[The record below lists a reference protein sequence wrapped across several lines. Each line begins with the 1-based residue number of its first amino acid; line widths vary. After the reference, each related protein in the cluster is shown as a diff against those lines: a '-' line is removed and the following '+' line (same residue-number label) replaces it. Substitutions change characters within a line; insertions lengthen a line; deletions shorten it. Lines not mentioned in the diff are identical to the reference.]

1 MFSLNL
7 INRFYSSVS
16 NMFTDNRWLFSTNHK
31 DIGTLYLIFGGFS
44 GILGTIFSMV
54 IRLELAA
61 PGSQIL
67 AGNSQLYNVVITAH
81 AFLMIFF
88 FVMPVMIGGFGNWFV
103 PLMIGAP
110 DMAFPRLNNISFW
123 LLPPSLFLLLSSSL
137 VEFGAGTGWTVYPP
151 LSSIVAHSGG
161 SVDLAIFSLHLA
173 GISSLLGAINFITT
187 IFNMR
192 VPGLSMHKM
201 PLFVWSVLI
210 TAFLLL
216 FSLPV
221 LAGGITM
228 LLTDRNFNTSFF
240 DPSGGGDPILY
251 QHLFWFFGHPEV
263 YILILPAF
271 GIVSQIIGTFSNKSI
286 FGYIGMV
293 YAMLSIGVL
302 GFIVWAHHMYTVGLD
317 VDTRAYFTAATMM
330 IAVPTGIKIFSW
342 IATLWGGQIVR
353 RTPLLFVVGFL
364 ILFTIGGL
372 TGIVLSNAGLD
383 IMLHDTY
390 YVVAHFHYVLSM
402 GAVFAF
408 FAGFYYWF
416 WKISGYTYSELY
428 GNIHFWL
435 MFIGVNLTFFP
446 MHFVGLAGMPR
457 RIPDYPDN
465 YYYWNILSSYGSIIS
480 SVSVLVFFYL
490 IFLAFNNNVSPKF
503 IKNLNEFFQPYLA
516 NLLNFFSK
524 ASSSTL
530 NFFFISPWF
539 VNKFLIALAASLSFI
554 FRADWNNDMWWF
566 AIFWAIL
573 IGIWPPEDGDEP
585 NAFCLTNHTDFWKIN
600 FQDPIT
606 PIAYGIIKLH
616 DHIFF
621 FLVVILFIVAYL
633 LFSTYFKFYNGK
645 FNNDLIDNSPSN
657 FEKVNTV
664 KENLS
669 FGVLNRSYNINH
681 GTTIEIIWTVL
692 PAVVL
697 LFIAIPS
704 FALLYAMDE
713 IIDPVLTVK
722 VIGHQWY
729 WSYEYSDYSLVYI
742 AKLSEYHT
750 PEEISALDFLYR
762 DFLPPSQRNRSA
774 WDILFNTVILPETSI
789 KFDSY
794 MVHDAEL
801 NPGDLR
807 LLKTDMPLFLPKNTH
822 IRLLITSSDVLHS
835 WAVPSFGVKLDAVPG
850 RLNQTSIYLKNTG
863 TFYGQC
869 SELCGV
875 NHAFMPIEVYVVN
888 PVHFYNYVYI
898 YFKNFDPLQV

>member
-1 MFSLNL
+1 MM
-7 INRFYSSVS
+7 INRLLNNLTSF
-16 NMFTDNRWLFSTNHK
+16 FTDNRWLFSTNHK

-44 GILGTIFSMV
+44 GIIGTIFSMI

-67 AGNSQLYNVVITAH
+67 GGNSQLYNVIITAH
-81 AFLMIFF
+81 AFVMIFF

-123 LLPPSLFLLLSSSL
+123 LLPPSLFLLLCSSL

-192 VPGLSMHKM
+192 VPGLSMHKL

-221 LAGGITM
+221 LAGAITM

-293 YAMLSIGVL
+293 YAMLSIAVL

-353 RTPLLFVVGFL
+353 KTPLLFVIGFL
-364 ILFTIGGL
+364 ILFTLGGL

-416 WKISGYTYSELY
+416 WKISGYTYNEMY
-428 GNIHFWL
+428 GNVHFWL

-465 YYYWNILSSYGSIIS
+465 YYYWNILSSFGSIIS
-480 SVSVLVFFYL
+480 SVSVIVFFYL
-490 IFLAFNNNVSPKF
+490 IYLAFNNNNTPKLIKSLQFILSPY
-503 IKNLNEFFQPYLA
+503 ITYLNERPIASIKSISDSSFFK
-516 NLLNFFSK
+516 FKVTFV
-524 ASSSTL
+524 
-530 NFFFISPWF
+530 FFITALF
-539 VNKFLIALAASLSFI
+539 VFFAFHDSLLCL
-554 FRADWNNDMWWF
+554 NDH
-566 AIFWAIL
+566 
-573 IGIWPPEDGDEP
+573 
-585 NAFCLTNHTDFWKIN
+585 TNSWKIG
-600 FQDPIT
+600 FQDPTT

-616 DHIFF
+616 DHILF
-621 FLVVILFIVAYL
+621 FLAVILFVVGYL
-633 LFSTYFKFYNGK
+633 LLSTYRKFYYGSLNNDLPESKNISLFST
-645 FNNDLIDNSPSN
+645 LI
-657 FEKVNTV
+657 NTY

-669 FGVLNRSYNINH
+669 FNVVNRTYNINH
-681 GTTIEIIWTVL
+681 GTTIEIIWTIL
-692 PAVVL
+692 PAFIL
-697 LFIAIPS
+697 LFIAVPS

-729 WSYEYSDYSLVYI
+729 WSYEYSDYSVVYSN
-742 AKLSEYHT
+742 KLFDYDSIDRFAAMEMMYKDMGYLKDR
-750 PEEISALDFLYR
+750 SLLSYLYI
-762 DFLPPSQRNRSA
+762 PM
-774 WDILFNTVILPETSI
+774 VIPETTI

-794 MVHDAEL
+794 MIHEAEL
-801 NPGDLR
+801 NLGDLR

-835 WAVPSFGVKLDAVPG
+835 WAVPSFGVKVDAVPG
-850 RLNQTSIYLKNTG
+850 RLNQTSLYLKNTG

-888 PVHFYNYVYI
+888 PVYFYNYVYI
-898 YFKNFDPLQV
+898 YFKNFNLI

>member
-1 MFSLNL
+1 MM
-7 INRFYSSVS
+7 INRLLNNLTSF
-16 NMFTDNRWLFSTNHK
+16 FTDNRWLFSTNHK

-44 GILGTIFSMV
+44 GIIGTIFSMI

-67 AGNSQLYNVVITAH
+67 GGNSQLYNVIITAH
-81 AFLMIFF
+81 AFVMIFF

-123 LLPPSLFLLLSSSL
+123 LLPPSLFLLLCSSL

-192 VPGLSMHKM
+192 VPGLSMHKL

-221 LAGGITM
+221 LAGAITM

-293 YAMLSIGVL
+293 YAMLSIAVL

-353 RTPLLFVVGFL
+353 KTPLLFVIGFL
-364 ILFTIGGL
+364 ILFTLGGL

-416 WKISGYTYSELY
+416 WKISGYTYNEMY
-428 GNIHFWL
+428 GNVHFWL

-465 YYYWNILSSYGSIIS
+465 YYYWNILSSFGSIIS
-480 SVSVLVFFYL
+480 SVSVIVFFYL
-490 IFLAFNNNVSPKF
+490 IYLAFNNNNTPKLIKSLHSIFSPYITSLTQRFLAIPSIKSISDSSFFKFKVSF
-503 IKNLNEFFQPYLA
+503 V
-516 NLLNFFSK
+516 
-524 ASSSTL
+524 
-530 NFFFISPWF
+530 FFIAALF
-539 VNKFLIALAASLSFI
+539 VFFAFHDSLLCL
-554 FRADWNNDMWWF
+554 NDH
-566 AIFWAIL
+566 
-573 IGIWPPEDGDEP
+573 
-585 NAFCLTNHTDFWKIN
+585 TNSWKIG
-600 FQDPIT
+600 FQDPTT

-616 DHIFF
+616 DHILF
-621 FLVVILFIVAYL
+621 FLVVIVFVVGYL
-633 LFSTYFKFYNGK
+633 LLSTYKKFYYGSLNNDLPESKNISLFST
-645 FNNDLIDNSPSN
+645 LI
-657 FEKVNTV
+657 NTY

-669 FGVLNRSYNINH
+669 FNVVNRTYNINH
-681 GTTIEIIWTVL
+681 GTTIEIIWTIL
-692 PAVVL
+692 PAFIL
-697 LFIAIPS
+697 LFIAVPS

-729 WSYEYSDYSLVYI
+729 WSYEYSDYSVVYSN
-742 AKLSEYHT
+742 KLFDYDSIDRFAAMEMMYKDMGYLKDR
-750 PEEISALDFLYR
+750 SLLSYLYI
-762 DFLPPSQRNRSA
+762 PM
-774 WDILFNTVILPETSI
+774 VIPETTI

-794 MVHDAEL
+794 MIHEAEL
-801 NPGDLR
+801 NLGDLR

-835 WAVPSFGVKLDAVPG
+835 WAVPSFGVKVDAVPG
-850 RLNQTSIYLKNTG
+850 RLNQTSLYLKNTG

-888 PVHFYNYVYI
+888 PVYFYNYVYI
-898 YFKNFDPLQV
+898 YFKNFSLI